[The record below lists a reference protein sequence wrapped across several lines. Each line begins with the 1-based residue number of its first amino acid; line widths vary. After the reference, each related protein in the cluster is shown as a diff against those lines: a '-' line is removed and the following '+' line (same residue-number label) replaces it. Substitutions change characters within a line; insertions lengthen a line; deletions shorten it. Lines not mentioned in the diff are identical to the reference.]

1 MKGIDK
7 ETAIGK
13 GRINL
18 DLTFF
23 QQAGGDDDRRDNT
36 QKNRGIMNKDLVV
49 NNTRKKFKGELLDII
64 LNQINN
70 YFELVNSNYQIH
82 HNYNIGDEVILN
94 ENH

>member
-1 MKGIDK
+1 
-7 ETAIGK
+7 
-13 GRINL
+13 
-18 DLTFF
+18 
-23 QQAGGDDDRRDNT
+23 
-36 QKNRGIMNKDLVV
+36 MNKDLVV

-94 ENH
+94 ENHLLHGIKSLFPNSYICNLDGKVIMK